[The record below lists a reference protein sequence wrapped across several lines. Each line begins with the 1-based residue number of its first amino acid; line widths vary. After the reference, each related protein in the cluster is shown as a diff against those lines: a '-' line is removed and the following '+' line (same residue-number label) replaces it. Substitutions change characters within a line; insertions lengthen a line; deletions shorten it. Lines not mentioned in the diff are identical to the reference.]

1 MYERII
7 VYTENMRYTEEDFE
21 SIYRA
26 TVAKISKH
34 VFYKVQNLQDA
45 QDLVQDLYY
54 ALYQHM
60 QQTTEKIDNPQAYLI
75 QMANHEL
82 STYYRDKL
90 RRPITLID
98 DDIDLI
104 GSIPDEFDLETA
116 VLDKIVTEDLWIEI
130 MNLPDLE
137 RDLII
142 ARYKFDMS
150 FPEISQEFNLAETTI
165 KSKVYKSLEG
175 LKKKIIK

>member
-1 MYERII
+1 
-7 VYTENMRYTEEDFE
+7 MRYTEEDFE

-26 TVAKISKH
+26 TVTKLSKH

-54 ALYQHM
+54 ALYEHM
-60 QQTTEKIDNPQAYLI
+60 QKTTERIDNPHAYLI
-75 QMANHEL
+75 QMANHQL
-82 STYYRDKL
+82 SSYYRDKL
-90 RRPITLID
+90 RRPVTLIN

-104 GSIPDEFDLETA
+104 GSIPDELDLETE
-116 VLDKIVTEDLWIEI
+116 VLDKVVAEDLWIEI
-130 MNLPDLE
+130 MALPDLE

-150 FPEISQEFNLAETTI
+150 FPDISQEFNLPETTI
-165 KSKVYKSLEG
+165 KSKVYKTLET
-175 LKKKIIK
+175 LKKKFIK